1 MIRFARY
8 IFVIVPFGGPSIAWA
23 EVMDKEPSLAFLWS
37 IATASAIVAVVAGRI
52 SPWFALLSVPLP
64 LVYGLAVLFEFIDPY
79 VGLAIAREGGVSYI
93 VGVLG
98 PRFWLSPGTWWAECS
113 GGENAQPGA
122 RADAPQAARLSADAL
137 DRQCHILAVL
147 HWREQ

>member
-98 PRFWLSPGTWWAECS
+98 AALLVIAGHLVGGVLWWRKRPTGRSSGRAASGAPLS
-113 GGENAQPGA
+113 
-122 RADAPQAARLSADAL
+122 
-137 DRQCHILAVL
+137 
-147 HWREQ
+147 